1 MILLH
6 SGCSG
11 KKEGPAIAPLGAE
24 RAVRQDPRM
33 ETASREI
40 TPERA
45 DAEPDRSLLS
55 GEPVEAQTFR
65 RLVLLS
71 GSAAESGDVARDVPE
86 NDMRTVRVERASAR
100 EVGRLIAEL
109 YPPVG
114 PGGTEHRFYL
124 VYQSAEVMD
133 GAAELAVRMDVDA
146 ADIST
151 GGELAP
157 LEAFATAIPLY
168 YELLRRRV
176 DDRLAEEL
184 VARFEYAANAE
195 QVPALVRWAS
205 AMIAAQLYI
214 DYRADPTSQ
223 KRALLLASV
232 VAPNDSLESFLAQ
245 AGLIRWY
252 EDNGQRGDAADLAL
266 ELTVRFDRYA
276 ESFVFAEC
284 RRRTRRDR

>member
-1 MILLH
+1 
-6 SGCSG
+6 
-11 KKEGPAIAPLGAE
+11 
-24 RAVRQDPRM
+24 M

-40 TPERA
+40 APERA
-45 DAEPDRSLLS
+45 DAKPDQTLLS
-55 GEPVEAQTFR
+55 GWPDEPVEVQTFL
-65 RLVLLS
+65 RLMLLS
-71 GSAAESGDVARDVPE
+71 GSAAEDGDVAPDARE

-124 VYQSAEVMD
+124 VYQSAEVMG

-151 GGELAP
+151 GGEIAP

-184 VARFEYAANAE
+184 VVRFEYAANAE
-195 QVPALVRWAS
+195 EVPVQVRWAS
-205 AMIAAQLYI
+205 AMIAAQLHI
-214 DYRADPTSQ
+214 DYRADPTLQ
-223 KRALLLASV
+223 KHALLLASV
-232 VAPNDSLESFLAQ
+232 VVPSDSLESFLAQ
-245 AGLIRWY
+245 AAQMRWY
-252 EDNGQRGDAADLAL
+252 EDNGRRGDAADLAR
-266 ELTVRFDRYA
+266 ELTVRFARYA
-276 ESFVFAEC
+276 DSFAFAEC
-284 RRRTRRDR
+284 RRRVQRGR